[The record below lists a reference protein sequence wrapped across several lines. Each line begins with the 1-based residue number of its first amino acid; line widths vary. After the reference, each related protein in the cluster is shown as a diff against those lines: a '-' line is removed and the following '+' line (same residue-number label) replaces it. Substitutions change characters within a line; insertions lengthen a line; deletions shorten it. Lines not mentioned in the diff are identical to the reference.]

1 MGRNHWRKQCIHTT
15 GIKLASVTD
24 EALGLLILDNC
35 WVCWCLRSA
44 GPDKPD
50 VMVEALATVDPSVTT
65 GVDWESLSKE
75 KQILARK
82 TRAKAVLG
90 LTKYTTRAA
99 GTKGT
104 GWSEEGLDKFNKL
117 CKQVAENRASDKGRF
132 DEYYMQHKKETVHGK
147 PSRRAAASITKELYD
162 DFSD

>member
-1 MGRNHWRKQCIHTT
+1 MKPLGYLYLTT
-15 GIKLASVTD
+15 VGFVGVYDHPDWISLTSW
-24 EALGLLILDNC
+24 LRC
-35 WVCWCLRSA
+35 WLR
-44 GPDKPD
+44 
-50 VMVEALATVDPSVTT
+50 LTSVTT

-117 CKQVAENRASDKGRF
+117 CKQVAENWASDKGKF
-132 DEYYMQHKKETVHGK
+132 EHKKVQGK
-147 PSRRAAASITKELYD
+147 PS
-162 DFSD
+162 

>member
-1 MGRNHWRKQCIHTT
+1 VN
-15 GIKLASVTD
+15 D

-35 WVCWCLRSA
+35 WVCWCLQSA

-50 VMVEALATVDPSVTT
+50 VMVEVLAAVDPNVTT
-65 GVDWESLSKE
+65 GVDWESLSKV

-82 TRAKAVLG
+82 TRAKVVLG

-117 CKQVAENRASDKGRF
+117 CKQVAENK
-132 DEYYMQHKKETVHGK
+132 
-147 PSRRAAASITKELYD
+147 I
-162 DFSD
+162 